1 MSLVIDYERQI
12 KLPEPDSSTVP
23 RKKKKKEKKRADN
36 FRLAA

>member
-23 RKKKKKEKKRADN
+23 RKKKNEKKRADN